1 MEVHGER
8 WEQAVVKGSTLR
20 RRSRKAT
27 TAVHLSFKEFEAVHL
42 PFHLPIAPMLFH
54 CGGYRFIVAFDSG
67 DEALQFGDL

>member
-1 MEVHGER
+1 
-8 WEQAVVKGSTLR
+8 
-20 RRSRKAT
+20 
-27 TAVHLSFKEFEAVHL
+27 LSFKEFEAVHL